1 MFLEIQKVL
10 NKLVKS
16 DCWSH
21 GGFDVEGPDVLPL
34 FLQQGNQEI
43 DGHVDVL
50 DQLIVVHVDITDGDG
65 QAQNFFH
72 LFDFGNHI
80 VSLGQNGWKLTGL
93 VQTWSQQSRNLS
105 DQSIGSQ
112 ESVVFFGE
120 LFNQFFV
127 LVEFFQVIDG
137 HVWDVEFGGF
147 INMGLVTEDAN
158 GEFWS
163 GGVWELD
170 GTGESLVL
178 LWIVVFEHDLKLNG
192 FGEFSVFVL
201 AGLDHFGD
209 LLVELISVDLD
220 IFEDL

>member
-1 MFLEIQKVL
+1 MFLKIQKIL

-21 GGFDVEGPDVLPL
+21 SGFNMKRSNVLPL

-72 LFDFGNHI
+72 LEFDGLFHFFDFGDHI
-80 VSLGQNGWKLTGL
+80 VSLSQNTWKLTGF

-120 LFNQFFV
+120 LFDELFI
-127 LVEFFQVIDG
+127 LIEFFQVIDRNM
-137 HVWDVEFGGF
+137 WDVEFGGF
-147 INMGLVTEDAN
+147 IDVGLVTEDAN

-163 GGVWELD
+163 GGVWQLD
-170 GTGESLVL
+170 GTGESLVFL
-178 LWIVVFEHDLKLNG
+178 GIVVFEHDL
-192 FGEFSVFVL
+192 
-201 AGLDHFGD
+201 D
-209 LLVELISVDLD
+209 
-220 IFEDL
+220 

>member
-34 FLQQGNQEI
+34 FLQQRNQEI

-50 DQLIVVHVDITDGDG
+50 DQLIVVHVDITDGNG

-72 LFDFGNHI
+72 LEFDGLFHFFDFGNHI

-120 LFNQFFV
+120 LFNQFLV
-127 LVEFFQVIDG
+127 LVEFFQVFDG
-137 HVWDVEFGGF
+137 HVWDVEFG
-147 INMGLVTEDAN
+147 
-158 GEFWS
+158 S
-163 GGVWELD
+163 SGVWELD

-178 LWIVVFEHDLKLNG
+178 LWIVVFEHDLKLN
-192 FGEFSVFVL
+192 
-201 AGLDHFGD
+201 
-209 LLVELISVDLD
+209 
-220 IFEDL
+220 

>member
-1 MFLEIQKVL
+1 MFLKIQKIL

-34 FLQQGNQEI
+34 LLQQGNQEI
-43 DGHVDVL
+43 DGHVD
-50 DQLIVVHVDITDGDG
+50 ITDSNG

-72 LFDFGNHI
+72 LEFDGLFHFFDFGDHI
-80 VSLGQNGWKLTGL
+80 VSLGQNSWKLTGF

-112 ESVVFFGE
+112 ESVVFFGKFLDE
-120 LFNQFFV
+120 LLV

-137 HVWDVEFGGF
+137 HVWDAEFGGF

-163 GGVWELD
+163 SGVWELD

-178 LWIVVFEHDLKLNG
+178 FHRLRPR
-192 FGEFSVFVL
+192 
-201 AGLDHFGD
+201 
-209 LLVELISVDLD
+209 
-220 IFEDL
+220 

>member
-1 MFLEIQKVL
+1 MFLKIQKIL

-34 FLQQGNQEI
+34 LLQQRNQEI

-72 LFDFGNHI
+72 LEFDGLFHFFDFGNHI
-80 VSLGQNGWKLTGL
+80 VSLGQNGWKLTGF

-112 ESVVFFGE
+112 ECVVFFGE
-120 LFNQFFV
+120 FF
-127 LVEFFQVIDG
+127 LTNFLSLLSFFKSSTDMCGMLCLMASSIWAWLPRTQTVN
-137 HVWDVEFGGF
+137 FGRAVFG
-147 INMGLVTEDAN
+147 
-158 GEFWS
+158 
-163 GGVWELD
+163 
-170 GTGESLVL
+170 SLTVPENRL
-178 LWIVVFEHDLKLNG
+178 SFCG
-192 FGEFSVFVL
+192 S
-201 AGLDHFGD
+201 
-209 LLVELISVDLD
+209 
-220 IFEDL
+220 